1 MATSTGK
8 GGGRQCAYA
17 KTDNWVMGIDEAG
30 RGPVLGAMLYG
41 ACMCPES
48 KLSDLQSTG
57 VFDSKQLTDE
67 QRRELF
73 AVIKKSD
80 YLEWI
85 IDSIPADWMSDMM
98 IRENRFSLNEISH
111 NSAMD
116 MIQKAL
122 DNGFNVTHVF
132 LDTVGPPES
141 YEQKLR
147 NHFMGF
153 DIKFTVA
160 KKADALYPVVS
171 AASICAKVTRDDIL
185 ENWTFVE
192 RNLRHLSG
200 DGPQTTTKSGEAMD
214 DSEEEG
220 GGEGET
226 STKGTTN
233 KGKGKKVDEGHW
245 LGNGY
250 PGHEKT
256 KQFMQKYSD
265 AVFGYP
271 NMVRFSW
278 QTAKTIIEARCAKVT
293 FADEQA
299 DNNLRKWGFSG
310 GSKVKR
316 AKYFKQANLGLCFE
330 SPF

>member
-1 MATSTGK
+1 
-8 GGGRQCAYA
+8 
-17 KTDNWVMGIDEAG
+17 MG
-30 RGPVLGAMLYG
+30 LGAMLYG

-48 KLSDLQSTG
+48 KLADLQSTG
-57 VFDSKQLTDE
+57 VFDSKQLTDD

-73 AVIKKSD
+73 AVIKQSD

-85 IDSIPADWMSDMM
+85 IDSIPADWMSDQM
-98 IRENRFSLNEISH
+98 IRENRFSLNELSH

-122 DNGFNVTHVF
+122 DRGFNLKHVF

-153 DIKFTVA
+153 NIKFTVA

-185 ENWTFVE
+185 EQWTFVE
-192 RNLRHLSG
+192 RHLGHLSG
-200 DGPQTTTKSGEAMD
+200 EGPKQQTKEKESEAM
-214 DSEEEG
+214 EL
-220 GGEGET
+220 GEGEEE
-226 STKGTTN
+226 STTGKTKTKSKV
-233 KGKGKKVDEGHW
+233 KGKCVDEGHW

-256 KQFMQKYSD
+256 KQFMQSYAD
-265 AVFGYP
+265 RVFGYP
-271 NMVRFSW
+271 NIVRFSW
-278 QTAKTIIEARCAKVT
+278 QTAKTILEGRCAKVT

-310 GSKVKR
+310 GGKVKR